1 MLLRQETHMS
11 VYALNLLFKKRGKI
25 LRVRPGQQLYQERV
39 TGSDFEKNTKTGI
52 KGSLERCR
60 KKVRLSFLPDSGG

>member
-1 MLLRQETHMS
+1 MS

-39 TGSDFEKNTKTGI
+39 TRNDFENNTKTGI

>member
-1 MLLRQETHMS
+1 M
-11 VYALNLLFKKRGKI
+11 GKI
-25 LRVRPGQQLYQERV
+25 LHVRPGQRLYQERV
-39 TGSDFEKNTKTGI
+39 TRSDFEKNTKSGI